1 MLENKSNYNAK
12 TLLEKLNSQGFSI
25 DSQVP
30 DFIIE
35 YCQKNKEFTTYSK
48 IFVSIGSFI
57 VSLFVII
64 LTMLVIRPENDVG
77 FIFLGVLST
86 ILALSMQRSE
96 PYEDEIKNLA
106 IRQFSLTLMIAG
118 KVFFVFGFSGMIDS
132 AWVITLG
139 LLIITLLTYPIYKVS
154 IDRFL
159 SSLAVLVYIINTI
172 FYLDHP
178 ISGELL
184 FNLFFLTQFISIFI
198 MLVYKNLNPNLYPLL
213 YALILF
219 LYKIMFG
226 QILPGYFGIITI
238 EPFIELF
245 FINIVLT
252 LGLIASIIWLAGDIN
267 NLKQEKFIISILGAI
282 LLGLISAPS
291 LLLTTTLM
299 ILAYAGHDRLL
310 EILSIISVAIFI
322 SIYYYDLNFSLL
334 YKSGVL
340 VGSGIVLIIGKL
352 FVSYRGWDKEESNA

>member
-35 YCQKNKEFTTYSK
+35 YCQNKEFTTYSK

-57 VSLFVII
+57 VSLFFII
-64 LTMLVIRPENDVG
+64 LTILVIRPGNNPG
-77 FIFLGVLST
+77 FIFLGIWT
-86 ILALSMQRSE
+86 IIIALLMQRSE
-96 PYEDEIKNLA
+96 SYEDEIKNLA
-106 IRQFSLTLMIAG
+106 TRQSSLALMIAG

-139 LLIITLLTYPIYKVS
+139 VIIITLITYPIYEVS

-159 SSLAVLVYIINTI
+159 SSLAVLVYITNTI
-172 FYLDHP
+172 FVNHP
-178 ISGELL
+178 ISVELL

-198 MLVYKNLNPNLYPLL
+198 MLAYKNLNPNLYPLL

-219 LYKIMFG
+219 LYKIMFA
-226 QILPGYFGIITI
+226 QILPDYFGIITI
-238 EPFIELF
+238 EPFIDTF
-245 FINIVLT
+245 FINIALT

-291 LLLTTTLM
+291 ILLTITLM
-299 ILAYAGHDRLL
+299 IFAYAGHDRLL
-310 EILSIISVAIFI
+310 GILSIISFHIFI

-334 YKSGVL
+334 YKSAVL
-340 VGSGIVLIIGKL
+340 VGSGIVLILGKL
-352 FVSYRGWDKEESNA
+352 YVSYRCWDKEESNA